1 MSGDDFDWSSNNED
15 VIVPEQRAT
24 AVYVNPWGQAVIR
37 QERAWNDEADTV
49 VVVDHAHLPEVIKS
63 LRVIADAPVM
73 REERPQSD
81 VHPVQRQS
89 AADGELNLEGSEH
102 GSEA

>member
-1 MSGDDFDWSSNNED
+1 MSGDDFDWSSSNED

-37 QERAWNDEADTV
+37 QERAWNDEEDTS
-49 VVVDHAHLPEVIKS
+49 VVVDHAHLPDVIKA

-73 REERPQSD
+73 REERLQAD
-81 VHPVQRQS
+81 VHPAQRQP
-89 AADGELNLEGSEH
+89 AGELKTEGSP
-102 GSEA
+102 